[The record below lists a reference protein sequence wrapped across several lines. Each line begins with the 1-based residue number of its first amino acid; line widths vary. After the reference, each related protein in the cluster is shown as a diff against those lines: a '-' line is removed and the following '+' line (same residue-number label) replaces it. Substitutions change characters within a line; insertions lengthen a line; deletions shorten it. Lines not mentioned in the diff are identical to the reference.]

1 MHFHAGIHH
10 VWDLELYGR
19 LLETGGGKERMTAY
33 FTVCMPTSL
42 CALAIKTPRA
52 VEANNLSCMRHPKIG
67 VNMQDELTLVQEW

>member
-1 MHFHAGIHH
+1 MPMVQLLPLLQSIISMHFDAGIDH

-42 CALAIKTPRA
+42 CALAIKTPA
-52 VEANNLSCMRHPKIG
+52 
-67 VNMQDELTLVQEW
+67 Q